1 MKKLLNIEMSDVE
14 FDKLMCEQSSGKE
27 LKVIDGKV
35 VAIKREPTPKEIV
48 TNKIQELK
56 TKLEELDYIGIK
68 IATGRGTREEY
79 AKEIELM
86 TYYANEIN
94 NLKNQLTQ
102 LS

>member
-14 FDKLMCEQSSGKE
+14 FDKLMCEQSNGKE